1 MTDCEDVGTLQDL
14 RSLLDQGLLRQ
25 DERKSETEQ
34 KPARLIAFRQTDEE
48 AMGKCVGEEGI
59 SDWDV
64 DVDKPERRLG
74 WSDYRERIC

>member
-14 RSLLDQGLLRQ
+14 RSLLGQGLLRK

-34 KPARLIAFRQTDEE
+34 KPARLIASCQTDEE
-48 AMGKCVGEEGI
+48 AMGNCVGEEGI